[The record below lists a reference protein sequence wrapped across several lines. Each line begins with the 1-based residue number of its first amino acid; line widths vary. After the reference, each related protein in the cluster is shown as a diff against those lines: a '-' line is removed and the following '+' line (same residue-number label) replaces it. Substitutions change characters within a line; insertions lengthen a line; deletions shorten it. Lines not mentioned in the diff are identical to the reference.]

1 MEVYLAAHQ
10 DAIVSAQDL
19 LNQEEE
25 VDVATK
31 EAKLAASILQM
42 HEVTSKIL
50 RDNHIIPE

>member
-10 DAIVSAQDL
+10 EAIVSAQDL
-19 LNQEEE
+19 LSQEE
-25 VDVATK
+25 VDIETK

-50 RDNHIIPE
+50 RDNHIVPE